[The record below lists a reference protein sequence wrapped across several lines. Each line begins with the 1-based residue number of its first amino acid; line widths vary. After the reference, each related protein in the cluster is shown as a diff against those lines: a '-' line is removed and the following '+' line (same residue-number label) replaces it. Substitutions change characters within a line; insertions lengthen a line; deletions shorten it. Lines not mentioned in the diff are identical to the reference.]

1 MFVDVLEPLEKE
13 VALVYTVFPQ
23 ETEKQKTKKKQKQT
37 NKKQKKKTQTSPTHQ
52 NFNTLYKSYACFQIV
67 LDKIVNI
74 KSRIAYQL

>member
-1 MFVDVLEPLEKE
+1 M
-13 VALVYTVFPQ
+13 
-23 ETEKQKTKKKQKQT
+23 QKKP
-37 NKKQKKKTQTSPTHQ
+37 NKNKQKKKTHIPTHQ